1 LPSQLKAKLLALE
14 LVVEVEMLEASEL
27 DAAELRLLKLELTAL
42 EFVALEV
49 ETTATELD
57 DSTEL
62 AARELS
68 ATAAEELTELFTLL
82 RLLALDALEG
92 TVAGAD
98 EVAPP
103 DEPPP
108 QADITLAIANV
119 KKTLEK
125 FMLDA
130 LRLFF
135 VLGIHLTKNDR

>member
-1 LPSQLKAKLLALE
+1 MPLPSQLKVRLPVLE
-14 LVVEVEMLEASEL
+14 LLVEVLDVSEL
-27 DAAELRLLKLELTAL
+27 DAAELRLVALELKFTAL
-42 EFVALEV
+42 EFA
-49 ETTATELD
+49 ELD
-57 DSTEL
+57 DSCEL
-62 AARELS
+62 ATRELL
-68 ATAAEELTELFTLL
+68 ATEAEELAELFTLL
-82 RLLALDALEG
+82 RLLALDTLEG
-92 TVAGAD
+92 TMAGAD

-135 VLGIHLTKNDR
+135 VLSIYLTKNDL

>member
-1 LPSQLKAKLLALE
+1 MPLPSQPSAKLPTLE
-14 LVVEVEMLEASEL
+14 LLVEVEVLEASEL
-27 DAAELRLLKLELTAL
+27 DAAELRILELELKLTTL
-42 EFVALEV
+42 EF

-62 AARELS
+62 AAMELS
-68 ATAAEELTELFTLL
+68 ATEAKELAELFTLL
-82 RLLALDALEG
+82 RLLALDALDG

-108 QADITLAIANV
+108 QADIKLVTAKV
-119 KKTLEK
+119 KRTLEK

-130 LRLFF
+130 LGLFL
-135 VLGIHLTKNDR
+135 VLGIYLTKNDR